1 MVRRG
6 TDLNIFLY
14 LLAVVGMGS
23 VFFTV
28 PGALDDYWY
37 MREVADGGL
46 CADGSFSFIKG
57 WFECAR
63 IHWLSDNGRFCN
75 VIGIGF
81 LHLPLWVSHLV
92 STLAVAA
99 TLGLMCML
107 GRARRHATV
116 SLTFLTAIYILAVPW
131 PDYLFT
137 RVFSYNYV
145 WGGALMLAVI
155 ALFLRQRATGWRW
168 ALGAGIVFGG
178 WHEGFSFP
186 ILCGAVACMAI
197 HPGMLRRDRVWL
209 CIGLLLGGLWLF
221 MAPARTS
228 PTGFG
233 TMVHYSRPFL
243 PLLGDHWLTIIFF
256 VSEGISLAVR
266 RSRRAALAPLVIF
279 AVAVSGVSLA
289 IHLLSYTPR
298 TCTPGVIMEGVGLT
312 YLFNSLCPKPFSRLR
327 SAVSWLCALTWIF
340 ITAHLTAAFI
350 TGLKFNREERH
361 IIAGY
366 EKSMDTDG
374 VVFADVLGYYKAPWL
389 TLGKPVQNLY
399 TYFAHSSLV
408 GKYYHGP
415 LMKVIPTAL
424 RGYREGM
431 GRRLEGDAGFSVCS
445 GWLVAPIDSV
455 PSSPLYSAE
464 FVYGDH
470 VRHDR
475 FPAYSFTGADS
486 TRYLFVLTDTDG
498 LTAVNSIP

>member
-1 MVRRG
+1 MNRH
-6 TDLNIFLY
+6 LCLFLY
-14 LLAVVGMGS
+14 LLAVVGMGA

-155 ALFLRQRATGWRW
+155 ALFLRQRATGWGW
-168 ALGAGIVFGG
+168 ALGAGILFGG

-186 ILCGAVACMAI
+186 VLCGAVACMAI

-266 RSRRAALAPLVIF
+266 RSRR
-279 AVAVSGVSLA
+279 
-289 IHLLSYTPR
+289 R
-298 TCTPGVIMEGVGLT
+298 
-312 YLFNSLCPKPFSRLR
+312 
-327 SAVSWLCALTWIF
+327 
-340 ITAHLTAAFI
+340 
-350 TGLKFNREERH
+350 
-361 IIAGY
+361 
-366 EKSMDTDG
+366 
-374 VVFADVLGYYKAPWL
+374 
-389 TLGKPVQNLY
+389 
-399 TYFAHSSLV
+399 
-408 GKYYHGP
+408 
-415 LMKVIPTAL
+415 
-424 RGYREGM
+424 
-431 GRRLEGDAGFSVCS
+431 
-445 GWLVAPIDSV
+445 
-455 PSSPLYSAE
+455 
-464 FVYGDH
+464 
-470 VRHDR
+470 
-475 FPAYSFTGADS
+475 
-486 TRYLFVLTDTDG
+486 
-498 LTAVNSIP
+498 